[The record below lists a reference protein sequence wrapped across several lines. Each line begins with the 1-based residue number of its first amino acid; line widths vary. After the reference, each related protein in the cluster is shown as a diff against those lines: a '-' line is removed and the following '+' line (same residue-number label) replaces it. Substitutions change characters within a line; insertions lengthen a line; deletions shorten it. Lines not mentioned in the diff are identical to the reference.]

1 MAGNS
6 CAETFPAL
14 SDDHLISALTY
25 STADHH
31 DLVDAAPAVASQP
44 NEDVWDGPCNAAS
57 IQWEE
62 VFAILLVIVVVVIEE
77 GEMGEVGRDSISDG
91 LRWEEAVLEPRV
103 FRPRRLDRLAFVG
116 HL

>member
-1 MAGNS
+1 MAPVS
-6 CAETFPAL
+6 RARVFH
-14 SDDHLISALTY
+14 SS
-25 STADHH
+25 S
-31 DLVDAAPAVASQP
+31 S
-44 NEDVWDGPCNAAS
+44 AAS

-91 LRWEEAVLEPRV
+91 LRWEEAVLEPSV
-103 FRPRRLDRLAFVG
+103 FQSRRLDRLAFVG

>member
-6 CAETFPAL
+6 CVETFPAL

-44 NEDVWDGPCNAAS
+44 NEDVWDGPCK
-57 IQWEE
+57 
-62 VFAILLVIVVVVIEE
+62 
-77 GEMGEVGRDSISDG
+77 
-91 LRWEEAVLEPRV
+91 
-103 FRPRRLDRLAFVG
+103 
-116 HL
+116 